1 MSEEPQPKKK
11 LLSLKGWWWKLPL
24 ILIGLIGLLSGLG
37 AFGPGGLPT
46 CESSNAKSTLSN
58 AFDQSQFA
66 RSLNLSTVQVQGAKE
81 LAGSNETQR
90 LCVARISMN
99 NGNTV
104 PVNFVMTKQQGGQ
117 FLLRFEV
124 QQ

>member
-1 MSEEPQPKKK
+1 MSEEPQSKKK

-24 ILIGLIGLLSGLG
+24 LLIGLIGLLSGLG

-58 AFDQSQFA
+58 AFNQSQFA
-66 RSLNLSTVQVQGAKE
+66 RNLNLSTVQVQGAKE
-81 LAGSNETQR
+81 LAGSNENQR
-90 LCVARISMN
+90 LCTAQITMN
-99 NGNTV
+99 NGNAV

-124 QQ
+124 LQ